1 MEALGYST
9 LSSGDHFKFEM
20 SPIVPLMAAAD
31 ATTTLRVD
39 TLVLGNDFRH
49 PAIVAR
55 ELAAL
60 DVLSNGRL
68 EFGLGT
74 GWEQADYDKPGIA
87 LDAPGV
93 RVGRL
98 EEAIQIYKRFF
109 SGEPFDFAGKHYTI
123 TNLSG
128 MPKPIQQPHPPL
140 LIGGGYKR
148 MLSIAGREA
157 DIVGINL
164 RTTADGQLD
173 FTSASVAAT
182 EEKIAWVRQAAGDRF
197 AHLEFNILL
206 LVVLVTDDPHQA
218 LTEKFAQWG
227 SDLRDIIKIISVEE
241 MLASPHFLVGT
252 EDEIV
257 EILQARR
264 KRFGI
269 SYYTLFGEDSIDLF
283 APIVSRLAGT

>member
-1 MEALGYST
+1 
-9 LSSGDHFKFEM
+9 
-20 SPIVPLMAAAD
+20 
-31 ATTTLRVD
+31 
-39 TLVLGNDFRH
+39 
-49 PAIVAR
+49 
-55 ELAAL
+55 
-60 DVLSNGRL
+60 
-68 EFGLGT
+68 
-74 GWEQADYDKPGIA
+74 
-87 LDAPGV
+87 
-93 RVGRL
+93 
-98 EEAIQIYKRFF
+98 
-109 SGEPFDFAGKHYTI
+109 
-123 TNLSG
+123 

-197 AHLEFNILL
+197 AQLEFNILL

-264 KRFGI
+264 ERFGI

-283 APIVSRLAGT
+283 APIVARLAGT